1 MLVWLK
7 DNRWRVL
14 LHLLAIFALLDIAWQ
29 AAGPF
34 GSVRFDP
41 VFELAGRWAIRFLL
55 LCLAMTPLNTYLGWR
70 TAISLR
76 KPAGLWAFGFGVLHF
91 TSYLT
96 RSQDALSAL
105 VDRWYVLLG
114 LGGLLILSALAITS
128 NRWAMRRLRHNWKR
142 LHRLVYIAGLA
153 VSSHAVLAFSF
164 SKRGSIYPEA
174 VVELQVYLV
183 MLVILLALRIPTV
196 KRALLRTMRRPALQ
210 N

>member
-1 MLVWLK
+1 MLAWLK

-14 LHLLAIFALLDIAWQ
+14 LNLLAILTLLDMARQ

-55 LCLAMTPLNTYLGWR
+55 LCLAMTPLNTYFGWR
-70 TAISLR
+70 TGISLR

-91 TSYLT
+91 TSYVIRLQET
-96 RSQDALSAL
+96 LSAL

-153 VSSHAVLAFSF
+153 ASSHAVLAFSF
-164 SKRGSIYPEA
+164 SKRGFAFPEA

-183 MLVILLALRIPTV
+183 ALVLLLALRLPAV
-196 KRALLRTMRRPALQ
+196 KRALLRTLRRPLLQ

>member
-1 MLVWLK
+1 MLTWLK

-14 LHLLAIFALLDIAWQ
+14 LHLLAILAALDIARQ
-29 AAGPF
+29 ALGPYS
-34 GSVRFDP
+34 SVRFDP

-55 LCLAMTPLNTYLGWR
+55 ICLAMTPLNTYFGWR

-91 TSYLT
+91 ASYMIRT
-96 RSQDALSAL
+96 PNALAGV
-105 VDRWYVLLG
+105 VDRWYVVLG

-164 SKRGSIYPEA
+164 SKRGFIYPEA
-174 VVELQVYLV
+174 VIELQLYLIA
-183 MLVILLALRIPTV
+183 LVILLALRIPAV